1 MSRGKGRV
9 GEKRKEF
16 LFWQERVG
24 GNPTCGGGIQLY
36 IPIPV
41 FSQKS
46 FFKEV
51 YGRAD

>member
-24 GNPTCGGGIQLY
+24 VHPTCRGEIQLY

-46 FFKEV
+46 LVKEG
-51 YGRAD
+51 YG